1 MNSSPVREQIVAFTD
16 GAASGNPGPGGW
28 AAVVVT
34 PQGHVT
40 ELGGGAAHTTNN
52 KMELTGAIKALE
64 HIAREPQPVRIY
76 TDSSYVIKG
85 ITQWVWNWQRRG
97 WKTAGGGDVLNRD
110 LWEQL
115 LSLVNA
121 HGRNRIEWHWVRG
134 HDGTPGNERV
144 DEIAV
149 AFSRGRDEQLYD
161 GPLSAYGL
169 AILDLPDNTTLP
181 ARVSAGR
188 GSATP
193 VRNGP
198 LFGTDAGHDPLAGT
212 EARGAKVADAA
223 KTRSTSKGSA
233 YSYLSL
239 IDGALERHATWAEC
253 ERRVKG
259 RAGARFKKAM
269 SAADEADI
277 LRSWGVGVN
286 S

>member
-1 MNSSPVREQIVAFTD
+1 MNASRAREQIVAFTD

-64 HIAREPQPVRIY
+64 QVARHSEPVRIY

-97 WKTAGGGDVLNRD
+97 WKTAEGGDVLNRD

-115 LSLVNA
+115 LSLVSA
-121 HGRNRIEWHWVRG
+121 RGRNRVEWHWVRG

-149 AFSRGRDEQLYD
+149 AFSRGRQDTLYD
-161 GPLSAYGL
+161 GPLNDYAL
-169 AILDLPDNTTLP
+169 PILELPDNTALP
-181 ARVSAGR
+181 ERAGVARR
-188 GSATP
+188 TATP
-193 VRNGP
+193 ASGGP
-198 LFGTDAGHDPLAGT
+198 LFGGDAGQVTA
-212 EARGAKVADAA
+212 AA
-223 KTRSTSKGSA
+223 KRPAAKGAA

-239 IDGALERHATWAEC
+239 VDGALERHATWAEC

-277 LRSWGVGVN
+277 LRGWGFPAPV
-286 S
+286 

>member
-1 MNSSPVREQIVAFTD
+1 MDSTRAREQIVAFTD

-34 PQGHVT
+34 PQGRVT

-64 HIAREPQPVRIY
+64 QVGRDPEPVRIY

-97 WKTAGGGDVLNRD
+97 WKTAEGSDVLNRD

-121 HGRNRIEWHWVRG
+121 RGRNRVEWHWVRG

-149 AFSRGRDEQLYD
+149 AFSRSRSEQLYD
-161 GPLSAYGL
+161 GPLSGYGL
-169 AILDLPDNTTLP
+169 PILELPDTTTLP
-181 ARVSAGR
+181 ERTSAGR
-188 GSATP
+188 RSTAPTSS
-193 VRNGP
+193 
-198 LFGTDAGHDPLAGT
+198 LFGTDAGEPAAAPPARSRPAG
-212 EARGAKVADAA
+212 KAA
-223 KTRSTSKGSA
+223 A

-239 IDGALERHATWAEC
+239 VDGALERHTTWADC

-277 LRSWGVGVN
+277 LRSWGVGV
-286 S
+286 SS